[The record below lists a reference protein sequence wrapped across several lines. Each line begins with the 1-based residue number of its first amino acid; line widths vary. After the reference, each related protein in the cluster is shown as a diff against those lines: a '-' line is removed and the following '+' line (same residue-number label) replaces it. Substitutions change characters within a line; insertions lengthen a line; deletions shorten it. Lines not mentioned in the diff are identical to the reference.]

1 MRARSL
7 SIIAVLSLALIVPT
21 AATAQSSG
29 YLLLVDNERIDCDL
43 PLPAVMVSGEFGTT
57 IFVSEDT
64 QVDEVQI
71 DKVTLMTTFGAE
83 LVQADFRKNSREA
96 EITLSSDVSSY
107 IVWSCA
113 PLNGEPVL
121 QNEPNEV

>member
-7 SIIAVLSLALIVPT
+7 SIIAVLAVSMVAPA

-29 YLLLVDNERIDCDL
+29 YLLLVDNEKIDCDL
-43 PLPAVMVSGEFGTT
+43 PLPAVMVSGELGTI

-64 QVDEVQI
+64 QVDQVQI
-71 DKVTLMTTFGAE
+71 DKVTLATTYGAE
-83 LVQADFRKNSREA
+83 VLDSQFRKNSREA
-96 EITLSSDVSSY
+96 EIIVSADVSSY

-121 QNEPNEV
+121 QNDPNEV

>member
-7 SIIAVLSLALIVPT
+7 SIIAVLAVSLVGPA
-21 AATAQSSG
+21 AATAQSGG

-43 PLPAVMVSGEFGTT
+43 PLPAVMVTGELGTT

-71 DKVTLMTTFGAE
+71 DKVTLSTTFGAE
-83 LVQADFRKNSREA
+83 VLDAQFRKNSREA
-96 EITLSSDVSSY
+96 EILVSTDVASY

-121 QNEPNEV
+121 QNDPNEV